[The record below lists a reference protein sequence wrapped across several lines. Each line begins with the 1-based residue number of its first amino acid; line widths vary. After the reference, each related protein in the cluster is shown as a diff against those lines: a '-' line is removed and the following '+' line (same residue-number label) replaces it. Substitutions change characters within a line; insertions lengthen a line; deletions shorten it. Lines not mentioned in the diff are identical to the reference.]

1 MFIKAY
7 FGIHTFRGQ
16 ASLKRGRHDHTTNRV
31 PVQKAFFFR
40 KVTLKDRL
48 HIDASSRS
56 AELEYLD
63 GQYTDEI
70 WAMIMTLPRKFRE
83 VLILDLYYEMSIN
96 QIAEFLN
103 LAAGTVKSRLY
114 RARKKV
120 QNLLKENGDE

>member
-1 MFIKAY
+1 M
-7 FGIHTFRGQ
+7 
-16 ASLKRGRHDHTTNRV
+16 
-31 PVQKAFFFR
+31 
-40 KVTLKDRL
+40 TLKDKL
-48 HIDASSRS
+48 LIDASSRS
-56 AELEYLD
+56 AEAEYLD
-63 GQYTDEI
+63 GQYTNEI

-103 LAAGTVKSRLY
+103 LATGTVKSRLY